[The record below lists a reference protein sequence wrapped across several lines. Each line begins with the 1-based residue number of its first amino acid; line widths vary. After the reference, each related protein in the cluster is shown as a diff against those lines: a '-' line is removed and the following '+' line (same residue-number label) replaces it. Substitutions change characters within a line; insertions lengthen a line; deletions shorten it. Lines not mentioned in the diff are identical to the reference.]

1 MQTKESNKELVSK
14 VSTLKWVMLKRLT
27 NKVFVRKIAPAHL
40 FACWKKEKNFQMI
53 GTLCC
58 SEIKFSSLMVL
69 LW

>member
-1 MQTKESNKELVSK
+1 MQIKESNKESESRDSPHKLP
-14 VSTLKWVMLKRLT
+14 MLKRLT

-40 FACWKKEKNFQMI
+40 FACWKEEKNFLMI

-58 SEIKFSSLMVL
+58 SEIKFSSLTVL